1 MFQDA
6 VRDQDLTLSKPGTH
20 AADCSR
26 ELFSRYSFAFAQ
38 QIHYLANPK
47 QPGPIYFKTP
57 RKCGV
62 FGVMAEALPQMALF
76 LLDEA
81 VETGK
86 GDNTVISFIDFF
98 FTNMGL
104 KESECHL
111 HVDNCVGQNKNN
123 AMLQYLLWHVMKERH
138 RKITL
143 SFLVAGHTKFSPDW
157 CFGMLKKCFRRS
169 KVDCLDDIVQVAK
182 NSSTAGIITPQLC
195 GTEDG
200 NVIVPTRDWT
210 GFLVGLK
217 RYQHFEFYASGEVHV
232 QLSCSA
238 E

>member
-6 VRDQDLTLSKPGTH
+6 LRDQGLTLSKPGTH

-98 FTNMGL
+98 FLLTWVS
-104 KESECHL
+104 KK
-111 HVDNCVGQNKNN
+111 VN
-123 AMLQYLLWHVMKERH
+123 AICTPIIVLVRT
-138 RKITL
+138 KITL
-143 SFLVAGHTKFSPDW
+143 CYNIF
-157 CFGMLKKCFRRS
+157 
-169 KVDCLDDIVQVAK
+169 
-182 NSSTAGIITPQLC
+182 C
-195 GTEDG
+195 GT
-200 NVIVPTRDWT
+200 
-210 GFLVGLK
+210 L
-217 RYQHFEFYASGEVHV
+217 
-232 QLSCSA
+232 
-238 E
+238 